1 MCESV
6 YGAGV
11 DFVDWK
17 RFMVCV
23 AQPWPLPTAWQ
34 LVEAMQAF
42 AERSGGGRCVT
53 KEQYEAARIWLD
65 SGCDQV
71 ADGEFDRS
79 TAMKQV
85 R

>member
-1 MCESV
+1 
-6 YGAGV
+6 
-11 DFVDWK
+11 
-17 RFMVCV
+17 MVCV
-23 AQPWPLPTAWQ
+23 VQPWPLTTARQ

-42 AERSGGGRCVT
+42 AERSGRGGVWTPCDKGVVR
-53 KEQYEAARIWLD
+53 AACIWLD

-71 ADGEFDRS
+71 ADGEFDWS